1 MTNKEFVFGLL
12 RFLRPKFYNKITWI
26 LIIGGLGLFSTPIF
40 ERIINAF
47 TEKYFD
53 FPISDENASIYGII
67 IIALAL
73 MYNLSV
79 NYLEFRTEKWSK
91 KETPEQ
97 KIQKDLDLKLY
108 RKIREILPSDGSI
121 SFIRTNNFAGFSFDW
136 KRMEQLDEFIHESNK
151 PEFKFIDKELEK
163 LRTDLTKNIDEFLS
177 ILSVNSFY
185 LKNNDRASVPE
196 EWEIDQ
202 PDRFW
207 DVVNKL
213 SERQQN
219 SWNYYSELIIKG
231 REKLGE

>member
-1 MTNKEFVFGLL
+1 
-12 RFLRPKFYNKITWI
+12 
-26 LIIGGLGLFSTPIF
+26 
-40 ERIINAF
+40 
-47 TEKYFD
+47 
-53 FPISDENASIYGII
+53 
-67 IIALAL
+67 

-79 NYLEFRTEKWSK
+79 NYLESKTEKWSK

-97 KIQKDLDLKLY
+97 KIQKELDLKLY

-185 LKNNDRASVPE
+185 LKNSDRASVPE
-196 EWEIDQ
+196 DWEIDQ

-207 DVVNKL
+207 DVVNQL
-213 SERQQN
+213 SERQRN
-219 SWNYYSELIIKG
+219 SWDNYSELIIKG